1 MLRIELQYSGIQD
14 SRFKV
19 PGKSFPGIL
28 NPGSRSIEVQSGVL
42 NFNTRDPGFK
52 IPGKLFPG
60 TLNLES

>member
-28 NPGSRSIEVQSGVL
+28 NPGPRVL
-42 NFNTRDPGFK
+42 NFNPKPEGFSEMISK
-52 IPGKLFPG
+52 FLTGLA
-60 TLNLES
+60 L